1 MIIWTSDLFGISYSI
16 VVIGLNGLGKFCC
29 KKKLVGK
36 VVTSSW
42 IPTVNSSSNKYLIN
56 FLSNHIKTE
65 IINLPNTTK
74 GKDPISTKSVIK
86 IGQELHWEKQET
98 MWFTLVQKN

>member
-1 MIIWTSDLFGISYSI
+1 M
-16 VVIGLNGLGKFCC
+16 
-29 KKKLVGK
+29 
-36 VVTSSW
+36 
-42 IPTVNSSSNKYLIN
+42 
-56 FLSNHIKTE
+56 
-65 IINLPNTTK
+65 NLPNTTK